1 MGHKTIT
8 ISDSAYRA
16 LKKMKKGSE
25 SFTDVILRLSIIVSK
40 SGANEK
46 KRGIDKLAE
55 LVEGSPDFP
64 DHELAD
70 NIERASR
77 EFRKNFRI
85 REARIL

>member
-16 LKKMKKGSE
+16 LKKMKKTRE
-25 SFTDVILRLSIIVSK
+25 SFTDVILRLSIIVSR
-40 SGANEK
+40 SGADER

-70 NIERASR
+70 NIEKASK

-85 REARIL
+85 REARAI